1 MRLKILLCLLPI
13 AVVLSACSRKPDEQ
27 RIRETIAAMQTA
39 METRQPR
46 DFMAHIASDFTGNE
60 GSVDREGLHNVLRGV
75 ALQNEKLG
83 VTLGPITIELRGDR
97 ATADLIATFTGGSG
111 GMLPERG
118 AVYSIHSAWRRE
130 GSDWHC
136 YNLPG
141 RTWNCLC
148 TMVRTLN

>member
-1 MRLKILLCLLPI
+1 MSLRLPLLLLSI
-13 AVVLSACSRKPDEQ
+13 AFVLGACSRKPDEQ
-27 RIRETIAAMQTA
+27 RIRDTIGAMQTA
-39 METRQPR
+39 METRQSR
-46 DFMAHIASDFTGNE
+46 DFMAHIAADFTGND

-118 AVYSIHSAWRRE
+118 AVYSIHSAWRRV
-130 GSDWHC
+130 GSEWQC
-136 YNLPG
+136 YSGKWVEVTGVNAM
-141 RTWNCLC
+141 R
-148 TMVRTLN
+148 

>member
-1 MRLKILLCLLPI
+1 MTARLPLMLLSI
-13 AVVLSACSRKPDEQ
+13 ALVLGACSRKPDEQ

-46 DFMAHIASDFTGNE
+46 DFMAHIASDFTGND

-83 VTLGPITIELRGDR
+83 VTLGPIDIDLRGDR

-130 GSDWHC
+130 GSDWRC
-136 YNLPG
+136 YNG
-141 RTWNCLC
+141 TWEQKL
-148 TMVRTLN
+148 